1 MERKPVGM
9 ERETESPMRKII
21 VLATV
26 VCGVVATYLMY
37 RRGESL
43 SSIASNVIM
52 NPVGS
57 MVCEVKNA
65 V

>member
-1 MERKPVGM
+1 METG
-9 ERETESPMRKII
+9 EQIETQSSMRKVVVFGTII
-21 VLATV
+21 A
-26 VCGVVATYLMY
+26 GVIAAYLMY

-43 SSIASNVIM
+43 TSIAKQAIT

-57 MVCEVKNA
+57 MVSEVKNA

>member
-1 MERKPVGM
+1 MAKENRVEKQSSMKRV
-9 ERETESPMRKII
+9 I
-21 VLATV
+21 LFATIAS
-26 VCGVVATYLMY
+26 GFVAAYLMY

-43 SSIASNVIM
+43 GSIAKRTIT

-57 MVCEVKNA
+57 LISEVKTR